1 MDQVTARLKYFN
13 AQADKE
19 LSKYPKIC
27 ELEERTNV
35 PKTYMAAGVVTF
47 VFTLIFFNV
56 WGELLSDV
64 IGWLYPAYASFKAI
78 ESPEKEDDVQWLT
91 YWTVYGFINMVEFF
105 SDIILYWVPFYFLF
119 KTVFFLWLFLP
130 PFRGAQMIYTKFLGP
145 TLRAYEGGI
154 DDKLKNLKDKIEDAT
169 KEAVK
174 NIADVSNKSEHV
186 E

>member
-1 MDQVTARLKYFN
+1 MDKVQERFLYFN

-19 LSKYPKIC
+19 LAKYPQIC
-27 ELEERTNV
+27 ELEKRTNI

-91 YWTVYGFINMVEFF
+91 YW
-105 SDIILYWVPFYFLF
+105 
-119 KTVFFLWLFLP
+119 
-130 PFRGAQMIYTKFLGP
+130 
-145 TLRAYEGGI
+145 AYEGGI

-174 NIADVSNKSEHV
+174 NIADVTNKSEHV